1 MMTDYPPDDSKR
13 DGRRTVNVT
22 HKPPGHTPLQPD
34 NVQFIPGSLNGLPM
48 WRHPMPERS
57 ALNPDFHY
65 DKLSSAVIQGLCLG
79 GALLTKL
86 TAVHPSEDM
95 TKVERQLQEG
105 LTSMMSISHMH
116 GFQKAEI
123 EGLKA
128 QVERLKAEVQELKSK
143 GTR

>member
-1 MMTDYPPDDSKR
+1 MMTDRLPDGLKA
-13 DGRRTVNVT
+13 GPVGPN
-22 HKPPGHTPLQPD
+22 P
-34 NVQFIPGSLNGLPM
+34 LPM

-57 ALNPDFHY
+57 AFNPDFHY
-65 DKLSSAVIQGLCLG
+65 DKRSSAVIQGLCLG
-79 GALLTKL
+79 GALLTRVV
-86 TAVHPSEDM
+86 AAHPSEDM
-95 TKVERQLQEG
+95 TKIEHQLQEG

-128 QVERLKAEVQELKSK
+128 QVERLKAEVQELKLK

>member
-1 MMTDYPPDDSKR
+1 MSARSTDKR
-13 DGRRTVNVT
+13 AAVNVT
-22 HKPPGHTPLQPD
+22 HKPSGHIPLADGPK
-34 NVQFIPGSLNGLPM
+34 FIPGNLNAL
-48 WRHPMPERS
+48 PMPERS
-57 ALNPDFHY
+57 AFNPDFHY

-95 TKVERQLQEG
+95 TKIERQLQEG

-128 QVERLKAEVQELKSK
+128 QVERLKAEVQELKLK

>member
-1 MMTDYPPDDSKR
+1 MSARSPDKR
-13 DGRRTVNVT
+13 GTVNLT
-22 HKPPGHTPLQPD
+22 HKPPGHTPLPHD
-34 NVQFIPGSLNGLPM
+34 SFQFIPSSLNGLPM

-57 ALNPDFHY
+57 AFNTDFHY
-65 DKLSSAVIQGLCLG
+65 DKLSSAVVQGLCLG

-86 TAVHPSEDM
+86 TAVHPSEDV
-95 TKVERQLQEG
+95 TKIEHQLKES
-105 LTSMMSISHMH
+105 LTSIMSISHMH

-128 QVERLKAEVQELKSK
+128 QVKRLEAELQEIKLK